1 MNYFEIKNADDIL
14 TINDSESC
22 LYLKYRINLKNLP
35 IHDRRAESGSE
46 YLYKGEGIGYIDN
59 SYNGGYA
66 AAVYIPIR
74 LRKPDEYYA
83 YALSSNTSLN
93 HVRLTEIRNQRHPD
107 RMGRWTNYLQVTFA
121 CDSVE
126 DIRKIADSLEIYVY
140 SSRMPKTGTSGLEV
154 FDKYGT
160 PIYNSNLPTL
170 RIAQII
176 RKEFNGDTLLSKADY
191 EMGTV
196 KFQGIKKPG
205 MCYVYPI
212 LDIYSTATVGYAKHY
227 VNWNGD
233 SVTIDTDYKGEVGA
247 PVDHHSVKTT
257 QVLICELDGTENVP
271 STDEMEI

>member
-1 MNYFEIKNADDIL
+1 MNYFEIRNADDIL
-14 TINDSESC
+14 TINDNESC

-35 IHDRRAESGSE
+35 LHDRRVESGFE
-46 YLYKGEGIGYIDN
+46 YLYKGDGIAYIN
-59 SYNGGYA
+59 TPRGTYQA
-66 AAVYIPIR
+66 AMYIPIR

-83 YALSSNTSLN
+83 YALSCSAPLR

-107 RMGRWTNYLQVTFA
+107 RIDHWTNYLQVTFE
-121 CDSVE
+121 CDRVE
-126 DIRKIADSLEIYVY
+126 DIRKITDSIEIYVY

-154 FDKYGT
+154 FDKYGV
-160 PIYNSNLPTL
+160 PMYNSNLPTL

-176 RKEFNGDTLLSKADY
+176 RKEFNSDTLLSKVDY
-191 EMGTV
+191 EMGTI

-212 LDIYSTATVGYAKHY
+212 LDIHTPTGGYAQHY
-227 VNWNGD
+227 INWNGD
-233 SVTIDTDYKGEVGA
+233 SVIIDTNYRGEVGT
-247 PVDHHSVKTT
+247 PLDPQSVKTT

>member
-22 LYLKYRINLKNLP
+22 IYLKYRINLKNLP
-35 IHDRRAESGSE
+35 IHDRRVESGSE
-46 YLYKGEGIGYIDN
+46 YLYKGDGIAYLK
-59 SYNGGYA
+59 SYNSGYTV
-66 AAVYIPIR
+66 AVYIPIR

-83 YALSSNTSLN
+83 YALSSNTPLK
-93 HVRLTEIRNQRHPD
+93 HVRLTEIRNQQHPD
-107 RMGRWTNYLQVTFA
+107 RMGRWTNYLQVTFE
-121 CDSVE
+121 CDRVE
-126 DIRKIADSLEIYVY
+126 DIRKITDSIEIYVY

-154 FDKYGT
+154 FDKYGV
-160 PIYNSNLPTL
+160 PMYNSNLPTL

-176 RKEFNGDTLLSKADY
+176 RKEFNSDTLLSKVDY
-191 EMGTV
+191 EMGTI

-212 LDIYSTATVGYAKHY
+212 LDIHTPTGGYAQHY
-227 VNWNGD
+227 INWNGD
-233 SVTIDTDYKGEVGA
+233 SVIIDTNYRGEVGTPLVPQA
-247 PVDHHSVKTT
+247 VKTT

>member
-22 LYLKYRINLKNLP
+22 LYLKYRINLKTLP
-35 IHDRRAESGSE
+35 IHDRRVESGSE
-46 YLYKGEGIGYIDN
+46 YLYKGDGIGYIN
-59 SYNGGYA
+59 TPRGTYQA
-66 AAVYIPIR
+66 AMYIPIR

-83 YALSSNTSLN
+83 YALSCSAPLR

-107 RMGRWTNYLQVTFA
+107 RIDHWTNYVQVTFE
-121 CDSVE
+121 CDRVE
-126 DIRKIADSLEIYVY
+126 DIRKITDSIEIYVY

-154 FDKYGT
+154 FDKYGV
-160 PIYNSNLPTL
+160 PMYNSNLPTL

-176 RKEFNGDTLLSKADY
+176 RKEFNSDTLLSKVDY
-191 EMGTV
+191 EMGTI

-212 LDIYSTATVGYAKHY
+212 LDIHTPTGGYAQHY
-227 VNWNGD
+227 INWNGD
-233 SVTIDTDYKGEVGA
+233 SVIIDTNYRGEVGT
-247 PVDHHSVKTT
+247 PLGPQSVKTT

>member
-1 MNYFEIKNADDIL
+1 MNYFEIRNADDIL
-14 TINDSESC
+14 TITDSESC
-22 LYLKYRINLKNLP
+22 MYLKYRINLKNLP
-35 IHDRRAESGSE
+35 LHDRRVESGSE
-46 YLYKGEGIGYIDN
+46 YLYKGDGIGYIN
-59 SYNGGYA
+59 SYNGGYTST
-66 AAVYIPIR
+66 VYIPIR

-83 YALSSNTSLN
+83 YALSCNTPIK
-93 HVRLTEIRNQRHPD
+93 HVRLTEIRNLLHPD
-107 RMGRWTNYLQVTFA
+107 RIEHWTNYLQVTFD

-126 DIRKIADSLEIYVY
+126 DIRKITDAIEIYVY

-160 PIYNSNLPTL
+160 PMYNSNLPTL

-176 RKEFNGDTLLSKADY
+176 RKEFNSDTLLSKADY

-205 MCYVYPI
+205 MCYAYPI
-212 LDIYSTATVGYAKHY
+212 LDIHATTGAYAKHY

-233 SVTIDTDYKGEVGA
+233 SVTIDTDYMGEVGV
-247 PVDHHSVKTT
+247 PLDPQSVKTT

>member
-1 MNYFEIKNADDIL
+1 MNYFEIRNADDIL
-14 TINDSESC
+14 TINDNESC

-35 IHDRRAESGSE
+35 LHDRRVESGFE
-46 YLYKGEGIGYIDN
+46 YLYKGDGIAYIN
-59 SYNGGYA
+59 TPSGTYQA
-66 AAVYIPIR
+66 AMYIPIR

-83 YALSSNTSLN
+83 YALSCSAPLR

-107 RMGRWTNYLQVTFA
+107 RIDHWTNYLQVTFE
-121 CDSVE
+121 CDRVE
-126 DIRKIADSLEIYVY
+126 DIRKITDSIEIYVY

-154 FDKYGT
+154 FDKYGV
-160 PIYNSNLPTL
+160 PMYNSNLPTL

-176 RKEFNGDTLLSKADY
+176 RKEFNSDTLLSKVDY
-191 EMGTV
+191 EMGTI

-212 LDIYSTATVGYAKHY
+212 LDIHTPTGGYAQHY
-227 VNWNGD
+227 INWNGD
-233 SVTIDTDYKGEVGA
+233 SVIIDTNYRGEVGT
-247 PVDHHSVKTT
+247 PLDPQSVKTT

>member
-1 MNYFEIKNADDIL
+1 MNYFEIRNADDIL
-14 TINDSESC
+14 TINDNESC

-35 IHDRRAESGSE
+35 LHDRRVESGFE
-46 YLYKGEGIGYIDN
+46 YLYKGDGIAYIN
-59 SYNGGYA
+59 TPRGTYQA
-66 AAVYIPIR
+66 AMYIPIR

-83 YALSSNTSLN
+83 YALSCSAPLR

-107 RMGRWTNYLQVTFA
+107 RIDHWTNYLQVTFE
-121 CDSVE
+121 CDRVE
-126 DIRKIADSLEIYVY
+126 DIRKITDSIEIYVY

-154 FDKYGT
+154 FDKYGV
-160 PIYNSNLPTL
+160 PMYNSNLPTL

-176 RKEFNGDTLLSKADY
+176 RKEFNSDTLLSKVDY
-191 EMGTV
+191 EMGTI

-212 LDIYSTATVGYAKHY
+212 LDIHTPTGGYAQHY
-227 VNWNGD
+227 INWNGD
-233 SVTIDTDYKGEVGA
+233 SVIIDTNYRGEVGT
-247 PVDHHSVKTT
+247 PLDPQSVKAT

>member
-35 IHDRRAESGSE
+35 IHDRRVESDSD
-46 YLYKGEGIGYIDN
+46 YLYKGDGIGYIN
-59 SYNGGYA
+59 SYNGDYT

-83 YALSSNTSLN
+83 YALSCSAPLR

-107 RMGRWTNYLQVTFA
+107 RIDHWTNYLQVTFE
-121 CDSVE
+121 CDRVE
-126 DIRKIADSLEIYVY
+126 DIRKITDSIEIYVY

-154 FDKYGT
+154 FDKYGV
-160 PIYNSNLPTL
+160 PMYNSNLPTL

-176 RKEFNGDTLLSKADY
+176 RKEFNSDTLLSKVDY
-191 EMGTV
+191 EMGTI

-212 LDIYSTATVGYAKHY
+212 LDILTPTGGYAQHY
-227 VNWNGD
+227 INWNGD
-233 SVTIDTDYKGEVGA
+233 SVIIDTNYRGEVGT
-247 PVDHHSVKTT
+247 PLDPQSVKTT

>member
-1 MNYFEIKNADDIL
+1 MNYFEIKNVDDIL

-46 YLYKGEGIGYIDN
+46 YLYRGEGIGYIN

-66 AAVYIPIR
+66 SAVYIPIR

-83 YALSSNTSLN
+83 YALSCNIPLK

-107 RMGRWTNYLQVTFA
+107 RINRWTNYLQVTFD

-126 DIRKIADSLEIYVY
+126 DIRKIADSIEIYVY
-140 SSRMPKTGTSGLEV
+140 SSRIPKTGTSGLEV
-154 FDKYGT
+154 LDKYGT
-160 PIYNSNLPTL
+160 PLYNSNLPTL

-176 RKEFNGDTLLSKADY
+176 RKNFNGDTLLSKADY

-196 KFQGIKKPG
+196 KCQGIKKPG
-205 MCYVYPI
+205 MCYAYPI
-212 LDIYSTATVGYAKHY
+212 LNIHSSTAGYAQHY
-227 VNWNGD
+227 INWNGD

-247 PVDHHSVKTT
+247 SVDPQSVKTT

>member
-35 IHDRRAESGSE
+35 LHDKQQEALTD
-46 YLYKGEGIGYIDN
+46 YLYKGDGIAYIK
-59 SYNGGYA
+59 YPTGIYQA
-66 AAVYIPIR
+66 AIYIQIR

-83 YALSSNTSLN
+83 YALSSNTPLK
-93 HVRLTEIRNQRHPD
+93 HVRITEIRNQRHPD
-107 RMGRWTNYLQVTFA
+107 RMGRWTNYLQVTFN

-126 DIRKIADSLEIYVY
+126 DIRKIADSIEIYVY

-154 FDKYGT
+154 FDKYGM

-176 RKEFNGDTLLSKADY
+176 RKNFNGDTLLSKADY
-191 EMGTV
+191 EMGAV

-212 LDIYSTATVGYAKHY
+212 LDIHSSTAGYAQHY
-227 VNWNGD
+227 INWNGD
-233 SVTIDTDYKGEVGA
+233 SATIDTDYKGEVGA
-247 PVDHHSVKTT
+247 PVDPQSVKTT
-257 QVLICELDGTENVP
+257 QVLICELAGTENVP

>member
-35 IHDRRAESGSE
+35 IHARRVESGSE
-46 YLYKGEGIGYIDN
+46 YLYKGDGIGYIDN

-83 YALSSNTSLN
+83 YALSSNTLLK

-126 DIRKIADSLEIYVY
+126 DIRKIADSIEIYVY

-154 FDKYGT
+154 FDKYGV

-176 RKEFNGDTLLSKADY
+176 RKTFNGDTLLSKADY

-212 LDIYSTATVGYAKHY
+212 LDISTTTGAYVTHY

-247 PVDHHSVKTT
+247 PLAPHSVKTT
-257 QVLICELDGTENVP
+257 QILICELDGTENVP

>member
-1 MNYFEIKNADDIL
+1 MNYFEIRNADDIL

-22 LYLKYRINLKNLP
+22 LYLKHRINLKNLP
-35 IHDRRAESGSE
+35 LHDRRVESGSE
-46 YLYKGEGIGYIDN
+46 YLYKGDGIGYIN
-59 SYNGGYA
+59 SYNGGYTS
-66 AAVYIPIR
+66 AVYIPIR

-83 YALSSNTSLN
+83 YALSCSTPLR
-93 HVRLTEIRNQRHPD
+93 HVRLTEIRNRLHPD
-107 RMGRWTNYLQVTFA
+107 RIDHWTNYLQVTFE

-126 DIRKIADSLEIYVY
+126 DIRKITDSIEIYVY

-176 RKEFNGDTLLSKADY
+176 RREFKGDTLLSKADY

-205 MCYVYPI
+205 MCDVYPI
-212 LDIYSTATVGYAKHY
+212 LDIHTTTGAYAKHY
-227 VNWNGD
+227 INWNGD
-233 SVTIDTDYKGEVGA
+233 SVTIDTDYRGEVGA
-247 PVDHHSVKTT
+247 SIDPQSVKVT

>member
-35 IHDRRAESGSE
+35 IHDRRAESGSD
-46 YLYKGEGIGYIDN
+46 YLYKGDGIGYIDN

-83 YALSSNTSLN
+83 YALSSNTPLN

-247 PVDHHSVKTT
+247 PVDHPSVKTT

>member
-35 IHDRRAESGSE
+35 LHDKQQEALTD
-46 YLYKGEGIGYIDN
+46 YLYKGDGIAYVKYPTGIYQ
-59 SYNGGYA
+59 A
-66 AAVYIPIR
+66 AIYIPIR

-83 YALSSNTSLN
+83 YALSCSAPLR

-107 RMGRWTNYLQVTFA
+107 RIDHWTNYLQVTFE
-121 CDSVE
+121 CDRVE
-126 DIRKIADSLEIYVY
+126 DIRKITDSIEIYVY

-154 FDKYGT
+154 FDKYGV
-160 PIYNSNLPTL
+160 PMYNSNLPTL
-170 RIAQII
+170 RIAQSI
-176 RKEFNGDTLLSKADY
+176 RKEFNSDTLLSKVDY
-191 EMGTV
+191 EMGTI

-212 LDIYSTATVGYAKHY
+212 LDIHTPTGGYAQHY
-227 VNWNGD
+227 INWNGD
-233 SVTIDTDYKGEVGA
+233 SVIIDTNYMGEVGT
-247 PVDHHSVKTT
+247 PLDPQSVKTT

>member
-22 LYLKYRINLKNLP
+22 LYLKYRIILKNLP

-46 YLYKGEGIGYIDN
+46 YLYKGDGIGYIDN
-59 SYNGGYA
+59 SYSGGYA

-74 LRKPDEYYA
+74 LRQPDESYA
-83 YALSSNTSLN
+83 YALSSNTPLR

-126 DIRKIADSLEIYVY
+126 DIRKIADSIEIYVY

-170 RIAQII
+170 RLAQII
-176 RKEFNGDTLLSKADY
+176 RKIFNGDTLLSKADY

-212 LDIYSTATVGYAKHY
+212 LDISTTTGAYVTHY

-233 SVTIDTDYKGEVGA
+233 SVTIDTDYKGEVGV
-247 PVDHHSVKTT
+247 PLDPHSVKST
-257 QVLICELDGTENVP
+257 QILICELDGTENVP

>member
-35 IHDRRAESGSE
+35 IHDRQKDTLDE
-46 YLYKGEGIGYIDN
+46 YLYKGDGIAYIK
-59 SYNGGYA
+59 SPTGIFTASIYL
-66 AAVYIPIR
+66 PIR

-83 YALSSNTSLN
+83 YALSCNTPLK

-126 DIRKIADSLEIYVY
+126 DIRKIADSIEIYVY

-176 RKEFNGDTLLSKADY
+176 RKNFNGESLLSKADY

-196 KFQGIKKPG
+196 KLHGIKKPG

-212 LDIYSTATVGYAKHY
+212 LDIHTATGAYAKHY

-233 SVTIDTDYKGEVGA
+233 SVTIDTDYMGEIGA
-247 PVDHHSVKTT
+247 PLDPQSVKTT

>member
-35 IHDRRAESGSE
+35 LHDKQQEALTD
-46 YLYKGEGIGYIDN
+46 YLYKGDGIAYIN
-59 SYNGGYA
+59 TPRGTYQA
-66 AAVYIPIR
+66 AMYIPIR

-83 YALSSNTSLN
+83 YALSCSAPLR
-93 HVRLTEIRNQRHPD
+93 HVRITEIRNQRHPD
-107 RMGRWTNYLQVTFA
+107 RIDHWTNYLQVTFE
-121 CDSVE
+121 CDRVE
-126 DIRKIADSLEIYVY
+126 DIRKITDSIEIYVY

-154 FDKYGT
+154 FDKYGV
-160 PIYNSNLPTL
+160 PMYNSNLPTL

-176 RKEFNGDTLLSKADY
+176 RKEFNSDTLLSKVDY
-191 EMGTV
+191 EMGTI

-212 LDIYSTATVGYAKHY
+212 LDIHTPTGGYAQHY
-227 VNWNGD
+227 INWNGD
-233 SVTIDTDYKGEVGA
+233 SVIIDTNYRGEVGT
-247 PVDHHSVKTT
+247 PLDPQSVKTT

>member
-1 MNYFEIKNADDIL
+1 MNYFEIRNADDIL

-35 IHDRRAESGSE
+35 LHDRRVESGSE
-46 YLYKGEGIGYIDN
+46 YLYKGDGIAYIN
-59 SYNGGYA
+59 SPRGTYQA
-66 AAVYIPIR
+66 AIYIPIR

-83 YALSSNTSLN
+83 YALSCSAPLR

-107 RMGRWTNYLQVTFA
+107 RIDHWTNYLQVTFE
-121 CDSVE
+121 CDRVE
-126 DIRKIADSLEIYVY
+126 DIRKITDSIEIYVY

-154 FDKYGT
+154 FDKYGV
-160 PIYNSNLPTL
+160 PMYNSNLPTL

-176 RKEFNGDTLLSKADY
+176 RKEFNSDTLLSKVDY
-191 EMGTV
+191 EMGTI

-212 LDIYSTATVGYAKHY
+212 LDIHTPTGGYAQHY
-227 VNWNGD
+227 INWNGD
-233 SVTIDTDYKGEVGA
+233 SVIIDTNYRGEVGT
-247 PVDHHSVKTT
+247 PLDPQSVKTT
-257 QVLICELDGTENVP
+257 QVLICDLDGTENVP

>member
-1 MNYFEIKNADDIL
+1 MNYFEIRNADDIL
-14 TINDSESC
+14 TINDNESC

-35 IHDRRAESGSE
+35 LHDRRVESGFE
-46 YLYKGEGIGYIDN
+46 YLYKGDGIAYIN
-59 SYNGGYA
+59 TPRGTYQ

-83 YALSSNTSLN
+83 YALSCSAPLR

-107 RMGRWTNYLQVTFA
+107 RIDHWTNYLQVTFE
-121 CDSVE
+121 CDRVE
-126 DIRKIADSLEIYVY
+126 DIRKITDSIEIYVY

-154 FDKYGT
+154 FDKYGV
-160 PIYNSNLPTL
+160 PMYNSNLPTL

-176 RKEFNGDTLLSKADY
+176 RKEFNSDTLLSKVDY
-191 EMGTV
+191 EMGTI

-212 LDIYSTATVGYAKHY
+212 LDIHTPTGGYAQHY
-227 VNWNGD
+227 INWNGD
-233 SVTIDTDYKGEVGA
+233 SVIIDTNYRGEVGT
-247 PVDHHSVKTT
+247 PLDPQSVKAT

>member
-14 TINDSESC
+14 TINDSDSC

-35 IHDRRAESGSE
+35 IYNRRTESGSE
-46 YLYKGEGIGYIDN
+46 YLYKGDGIGYLN
-59 SYNGGYA
+59 SYNGGYT

-83 YALSSNTSLN
+83 YALSSNTSLK

-126 DIRKIADSLEIYVY
+126 DIRKIADSIEIYVY

-154 FDKYGT
+154 FDKYGV
-160 PIYNSNLPTL
+160 PIYNSNLPTF

-176 RKEFNGDTLLSKADY
+176 RKTFNSDTLLSKADY

-196 KFQGIKKPG
+196 EFQGIKKPG
-205 MCYVYPI
+205 MCYVYPL
-212 LDIYSTATVGYAKHY
+212 LDIHSTTGASAQHY
-227 VNWNGD
+227 INWDGD

-247 PVDHHSVKTT
+247 PLDLHSVKTT

>member
-35 IHDRRAESGSE
+35 LHDRRVESGFE
-46 YLYKGEGIGYIDN
+46 YLYKGDGIAYIN
-59 SYNGGYA
+59 TPRGTYQA
-66 AAVYIPIR
+66 AMYIPIR

-83 YALSSNTSLN
+83 YALSCSAPLR

-107 RMGRWTNYLQVTFA
+107 RIDHWTNYLQVTFE
-121 CDSVE
+121 CDRVE
-126 DIRKIADSLEIYVY
+126 DIRKITDSIEIYVY

-154 FDKYGT
+154 FDKYGV
-160 PIYNSNLPTL
+160 PMYNSNLPTL

-176 RKEFNGDTLLSKADY
+176 RKEFNSDTLLSKVDY
-191 EMGTV
+191 EMGTI

-212 LDIYSTATVGYAKHY
+212 LDIHTPTGGYAQHY
-227 VNWNGD
+227 INWNGD
-233 SVTIDTDYKGEVGA
+233 SVIIDTNYRGEVGT
-247 PVDHHSVKTT
+247 PLDPQSVKTT

>member
-35 IHDRRAESGSE
+35 IHDRRVESNSE
-46 YLYKGEGIGYIDN
+46 YLYKGDGIGYIN

-83 YALSSNTSLN
+83 YALFSNTPLK

-126 DIRKIADSLEIYVY
+126 DIRKIANSIEIYVY

-154 FDKYGT
+154 FDKYGV

-176 RKEFNGDTLLSKADY
+176 RKNFNGDTLLSKADY

-212 LDIYSTATVGYAKHY
+212 LGIHSTTGGYAQHY
-227 VNWNGD
+227 INWNGD
-233 SVTIDTDYKGEVGA
+233 SVTIDTDYTGEVGA
-247 PVDHHSVKTT
+247 SVDPQSVKTT

>member
-1 MNYFEIKNADDIL
+1 MNYFEIRNADDIL
-14 TINDSESC
+14 TINDNESC

-35 IHDRRAESGSE
+35 LHDRRVESGFE
-46 YLYKGEGIGYIDN
+46 YLYKGDGIAYIN
-59 SYNGGYA
+59 TPRGTYQA
-66 AAVYIPIR
+66 AMYIPIR

-83 YALSSNTSLN
+83 YALSCSAPLR

-107 RMGRWTNYLQVTFA
+107 RIDHWTNYLQVTFE
-121 CDSVE
+121 CDRVE
-126 DIRKIADSLEIYVY
+126 DIRKLTDSIEIYVY

-154 FDKYGT
+154 FDKYGV
-160 PIYNSNLPTL
+160 PMYNSNLPTL

-176 RKEFNGDTLLSKADY
+176 RKEFNSDTLLSKVDY
-191 EMGTV
+191 EMGTI

-212 LDIYSTATVGYAKHY
+212 LDIHTPTGGYAQHY
-227 VNWNGD
+227 INWNGD
-233 SVTIDTDYKGEVGA
+233 SVIIDTNYRGEVGT
-247 PVDHHSVKTT
+247 PLDPQSVKTT

>member
-46 YLYKGEGIGYIDN
+46 YLYKGDGIGYIDN
-59 SYNGGYA
+59 SYNGGYTS
-66 AAVYIPIR
+66 AVYIPIR

-83 YALSSNTSLN
+83 YSLSSNTPLK

-176 RKEFNGDTLLSKADY
+176 RKNFNGDTLLSKADY

-205 MCYVYPI
+205 MCYVYPVLAI
-212 LDIYSTATVGYAKHY
+212 GTTTGAYVTHY
-227 VNWNGD
+227 INWDGD

-247 PVDHHSVKTT
+247 PLDPHSVKTT
-257 QVLICELDGTENVP
+257 QVLICELDGTEIVP

>member
-1 MNYFEIKNADDIL
+1 MNYFEIRNADDIL
-14 TINDSESC
+14 TINDNESC

-35 IHDRRAESGSE
+35 LHDRRVESGFE
-46 YLYKGEGIGYIDN
+46 YLYKGDGIAYIN
-59 SYNGGYA
+59 TPRGTYQA
-66 AAVYIPIR
+66 AMYIPIR

-83 YALSSNTSLN
+83 YALSCSAPLR

-107 RMGRWTNYLQVTFA
+107 RIDHWTNYLQVTFE
-121 CDSVE
+121 CDRVE
-126 DIRKIADSLEIYVY
+126 DIRKITDSIEIYVY

-154 FDKYGT
+154 FDKYGV
-160 PIYNSNLPTL
+160 PMYNSNLPTL

-176 RKEFNGDTLLSKADY
+176 RKEFNSDTLLSKVDY
-191 EMGTV
+191 EMGTI

-212 LDIYSTATVGYAKHY
+212 LDIHTPTGGYAQHY
-227 VNWNGD
+227 INWNGD
-233 SVTIDTDYKGEVGA
+233 SVIIDTNYRGEVGTPLDPQSA
-247 PVDHHSVKTT
+247 KTT

>member
-35 IHDRRAESGSE
+35 IHDKQKEPDSG
-46 YLYKGEGIGYIDN
+46 YLYKGDGIGYLKWPDGHYQ
-59 SYNGGYA
+59 S
-66 AAVYIPIR
+66 AVYIPIR

-83 YALSSNTSLN
+83 YALSNTPLRR
-93 HVRLTEIRNQRHPD
+93 VRLTEIRNRLHPD
-107 RMGRWTNYLQVTFA
+107 RMGHWTNYLQVTFDS
-121 CDSVE
+121 DSVE
-126 DIRKIADSLEIYVY
+126 DIRKIADSIEIYVY
-140 SSRMPKTGTSGLEV
+140 SSRIPKIGTSGLEV

-160 PIYNSNLPTL
+160 PIYNSNLPPL

-176 RKEFNGDTLLSKADY
+176 RKSFNGDSLLSKADY
-191 EMGTV
+191 EMGPV
-196 KFQGIKKPG
+196 KFQGIKNPG
-205 MCYVYPI
+205 LCYVYPI
-212 LDIYSTATVGYAKHY
+212 LDIHSTALAGYARHY
-227 VNWNGD
+227 INWNGD

-247 PVDHHSVKTT
+247 PVSPQSVKTT

>member
-1 MNYFEIKNADDIL
+1 MNYFEIRNADDIL
-14 TINDSESC
+14 TINDNESC

-35 IHDRRAESGSE
+35 LHDRRVESGFE
-46 YLYKGEGIGYIDN
+46 YLYKGDGIAYIN
-59 SYNGGYA
+59 TPRGTYQA
-66 AAVYIPIR
+66 AMYIPIR

-83 YALSSNTSLN
+83 YALSCSAPLR

-107 RMGRWTNYLQVTFA
+107 RIDHWTNYLQVTFE
-121 CDSVE
+121 CDRVE
-126 DIRKIADSLEIYVY
+126 DIRKLTDSIEIYVY

-154 FDKYGT
+154 FDKYGV
-160 PIYNSNLPTL
+160 PMYNSNLPTL

-176 RKEFNGDTLLSKADY
+176 RKEFNSDTLLSKVDY
-191 EMGTV
+191 EMGTI

-212 LDIYSTATVGYAKHY
+212 LDIHTPTGGYAQHY
-227 VNWNGD
+227 INWNGD
-233 SVTIDTDYKGEVGA
+233 SVTIDTNYRGEVGT
-247 PVDHHSVKTT
+247 PLDPQSVKTT

>member
-1 MNYFEIKNADDIL
+1 MNYFEIRNADDIL

-35 IHDRRAESGSE
+35 LHDRRVESGFE
-46 YLYKGEGIGYIDN
+46 YLYKGDGIAYIN
-59 SYNGGYA
+59 TPRGTYQA
-66 AAVYIPIR
+66 AMYIPIR

-83 YALSSNTSLN
+83 YALSCSAPLR

-107 RMGRWTNYLQVTFA
+107 RIDHWTNYLQVTFE
-121 CDSVE
+121 CDRVE
-126 DIRKIADSLEIYVY
+126 DIRKITDSIEIYVY

-154 FDKYGT
+154 FDKYGV
-160 PIYNSNLPTL
+160 PMYNSNLPTL

-176 RKEFNGDTLLSKADY
+176 RKEFNSDTLLSKVDY
-191 EMGTV
+191 EMGTI

-212 LDIYSTATVGYAKHY
+212 LDILTPTGGYAQHY
-227 VNWNGD
+227 INWNGD
-233 SVTIDTDYKGEVGA
+233 SVIIDTNYRGEVGT
-247 PVDHHSVKTT
+247 PLDPQSVKTT

-271 STDEMEI
+271 STDEIEI

>member
-1 MNYFEIKNADDIL
+1 MNYFEIRNADDIL
-14 TINDSESC
+14 TINDNESC

-35 IHDRRAESGSE
+35 LHDRRVESGFE
-46 YLYKGEGIGYIDN
+46 YLYKGDGIAYIITPRGT
-59 SYNGGYA
+59 YQA
-66 AAVYIPIR
+66 AMYIPIR

-83 YALSSNTSLN
+83 YALSCSAPLR

-107 RMGRWTNYLQVTFA
+107 RIDHWTNYLQVTFE
-121 CDSVE
+121 CDRVE
-126 DIRKIADSLEIYVY
+126 DIRKITDSIEIYVY

-154 FDKYGT
+154 FDKYGV
-160 PIYNSNLPTL
+160 PMYNSNLPTL

-176 RKEFNGDTLLSKADY
+176 RKEFNSDTLLSKVDY
-191 EMGTV
+191 EMGTI

-212 LDIYSTATVGYAKHY
+212 LDIHTPTGGYAQHY
-227 VNWNGD
+227 INWNGD
-233 SVTIDTDYKGEVGA
+233 SVIIDTNYRGEVGT
-247 PVDHHSVKTT
+247 PLDPQSVKTT

>member
-46 YLYKGEGIGYIDN
+46 YLYKGDGIGYIDN

-66 AAVYIPIR
+66 AAVYIPTR

-83 YALSSNTSLN
+83 YALSSNTPLK

-126 DIRKIADSLEIYVY
+126 DIRKITDSIEIYVY

-154 FDKYGT
+154 FDKYGV
-160 PIYNSNLPTL
+160 PMYNSNLPTL

-176 RKEFNGDTLLSKADY
+176 RKEFNSDTLLSKVDY
-191 EMGTV
+191 EMGTI

-212 LDIYSTATVGYAKHY
+212 LDIHTPAGGYAQHY
-227 VNWNGD
+227 INWNGD

-247 PVDHHSVKTT
+247 PVDPQSVKTT

>member
-1 MNYFEIKNADDIL
+1 MNYFEIKNTDDIL
-14 TINDSESC
+14 TITDSESC
-22 LYLKYRINLKNLP
+22 LYLKYRITLKNLP
-35 IHDRRAESGSE
+35 LHDRMESSDFK
-46 YLYKGEGIGYIDN
+46 YLYKGDGVSYIKPPN
-59 SYNGGYA
+59 GSYQ
-66 AAVYIPIR
+66 AAVYMPIR

-83 YALSSNTSLN
+83 YALSCSTPLR
-93 HVRLTEIRNQRHPD
+93 HARLTEIRNTRHPD
-107 RMGRWTNYLQVTFA
+107 RIGHWTNYVQITFE
-121 CDSVE
+121 CDTLE
-126 DIRKIADSLEIYVY
+126 DIRKITDSIEIYVY

-170 RIAQII
+170 RIAQLI
-176 RKEFNGDTLLSKADY
+176 RREFNSDSLLSKSDY

-205 MCYVYPI
+205 ICYAYPI
-212 LDIYSTATVGYAKHY
+212 LDIHSTTAGYAQHY
-227 VNWNGD
+227 INWNGD

-247 PVDHHSVKTT
+247 PLDPQSVKTT

>member
-35 IHDRRAESGSE
+35 IHDRRVGSDSD
-46 YLYKGEGIGYIDN
+46 YLYKGDGIGYIN
-59 SYNGGYA
+59 TYNGGYTS
-66 AAVYIPIR
+66 AVYIPIR

-83 YALSSNTSLN
+83 YALSSTVPLK
-93 HVRLTEIRNQRHPD
+93 HVHLTEIRNQRHPD
-107 RMGRWTNYLQVTFA
+107 RINHWTNYIQVTFD

-126 DIRKIADSLEIYVY
+126 DIRKIADSIEIYVY
-140 SSRMPKTGTSGLEV
+140 SSRMPKTGTSGLEI
-154 FDKYGT
+154 FDKYGV

-176 RKEFNGDTLLSKADY
+176 RKTFNGDTLLSKADY

-205 MCYVYPI
+205 MCYTYPI
-212 LDIYSTATVGYAKHY
+212 LDINSSTAGYAQHY
-227 VNWNGD
+227 INWNGD

-247 PVDHHSVKTT
+247 PVGHHSVKTT
-257 QVLICELDGTENVP
+257 QVLICELAGTENVP